1 MPNYISLGPT
11 YQWHF
16 ATEEDRSWLEET
28 IINHPYASPSMAIA
42 MNENLNENLND
53 RVKFSR
59 IASDKSGNR
68 ILWVSQR
75 LVRSKKTL
83 TILAIAIHPNYRDQ
97 DYIRKI
103 AVEEFNWLQT
113 ENRWS
118 IDTLEYPTELAY
130 IAGKNLFGEDWYYN
144 KIGDTI
150 ISRLQWQAK

>member
-1 MPNYISLGPT
+1 MPKYISLGAE

-16 ATEEDRSWLEET
+16 VTEEDRPWLDESLLG
-28 IINHPYASPSMAIA
+28 HPYASPSMAIS
-42 MNENLNENLND
+42 MNENLNENDD

-68 ILWVSQR
+68 ILWVAQR
-75 LVRSKKTL
+75 LIRSKKTL
-83 TILAIAIHPNYRDQ
+83 TITAIAIHPNYRNQ

-118 IDTLEYPTELAY
+118 IDTLEYPTELEY
-130 IAGKNLFGEDWYYN
+130 IAGKNLFGDDWYYN
-144 KIGDTI
+144 KIDNTI
-150 ISRLQWQAK
+150 ISRLRWQDK